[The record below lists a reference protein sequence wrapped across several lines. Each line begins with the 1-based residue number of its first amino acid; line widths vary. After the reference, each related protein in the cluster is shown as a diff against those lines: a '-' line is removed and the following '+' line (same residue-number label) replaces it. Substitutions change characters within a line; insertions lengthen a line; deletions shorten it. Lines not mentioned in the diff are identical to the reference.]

1 MISLR
6 IFVCSSVVLNTNE
19 RTLHADSFSLVT
31 GNSSSLDS
39 VLSLVSLDLDY
50 FSLFLPSTFDVM
62 LGEF

>member
-19 RTLHADSFSLVT
+19 GTLHADSFTSVP

-39 VLSLVSLDLDY
+39 VLSLVSLDLDF
-50 FSLFLPSTFDVM
+50 FSLFLSSTYDVM
-62 LGEF
+62 LGKF